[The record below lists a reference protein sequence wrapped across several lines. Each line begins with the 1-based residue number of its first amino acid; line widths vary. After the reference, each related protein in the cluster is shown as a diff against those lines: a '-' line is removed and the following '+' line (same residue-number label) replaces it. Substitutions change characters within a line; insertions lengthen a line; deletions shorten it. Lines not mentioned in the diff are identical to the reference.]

1 MRELLPHHQQLAR
14 GCSRANDR
22 SSSRCDR
29 RRRMQT
35 FLEVLRD
42 TLLKRY
48 FNRAAFK
55 IFLRCSN
62 GFYSTM
68 SITGGS
74 SCCFVATTARRSAA
88 MTSSVRFSR
97 ISINDIK
104 KAVLSVS
111 ARFYLNPTAVS
122 SMIMQSASCLRALLR
137 HPDLTALAE
146 IWGVSI

>member
-1 MRELLPHHQQLAR
+1 MHHHQQLAR

-22 SSSRCDR
+22 RSSSRCDKR
-29 RRRMQT
+29 RRLQT

-48 FNRAAFK
+48 FNRAAFE

-146 IWGVSI
+146 IRGVSI